1 MTHLIGLLLDFYNVL
16 LQFLA
21 ILDPRFGLE
30 ELFSL
35 RIQYQKTGVGWES
48 TKVHFNFA
56 VTVHD
61 CRPLDLVRVR
71 VERKAQDMGETSFIL
86 QVTARVTSAAD
97 TDFISRACEAL
108 GRRAVRKTVA
118 YVSDRTSF
126 YGNILCL
133 ANFRASAKHALAT
146 MPSPDLSSDNTI
158 LGP

>member
-1 MTHLIGLLLDFYNVL
+1 MRVDTVSARSMTHLIGLLLDFYNVL

-97 TDFISRACEAL
+97 TDFIEPRGMTPWYSDESVRPPGRYVRA
-108 GRRAVRKTVA
+108 
-118 YVSDRTSF
+118 
-126 YGNILCL
+126 
-133 ANFRASAKHALAT
+133 
-146 MPSPDLSSDNTI
+146 
-158 LGP
+158 